1 MIDLD
6 NIMLNS
12 LVLLATGRP
21 IPIGISKIIQPDEET
36 RYSFLLAFWGLYS
49 KIDFDSEKYRKAF
62 GGGRFLV
69 SALANVASPTLF
81 EGHIEMVL
89 GGGGELRT
97 VQGPFINVSV
107 T

>member
-6 NIMLNS
+6 NVMLNS
-12 LVLLATGRP
+12 LVLLATGHP
-21 IPIGISKIIQPDEET
+21 VPIGISQITQPDEKT

-49 KIDFDSEKYRKAF
+49 KIDFDSEKYRKTF

-81 EGHIEMVL
+81 EGHIELVL
-89 GGGGELRT
+89 SGGGKRKT

>member
-1 MIDLD
+1 
-6 NIMLNS
+6 MLNS

-21 IPIGISKIIQPDEET
+21 VPIGISKITQSQEET

-49 KIDFDSEKYRKAF
+49 KIDFDSEKYRKTF

-69 SALANVASPTLF
+69 SALANIASPTLF
-81 EGHIEMVL
+81 EGHIELVNSS
-89 GGGGELRT
+89 GTREV